1 MKKWL
6 GMLLSALLLI
16 GVMAACAPDRSEEA
30 NSSSGKDQEGDD
42 PIPKI
47 NLKN

>member
-16 GVMAACAPDRSEEA
+16 GVMAACAPDRE
-30 NSSSGKDQEGDD
+30 SSSGSGEV
-42 PIPKI
+42 
-47 NLKN
+47 NLAAEMIRVLLNRKS